1 MNRKAIPVVVLVL
14 LMTVEGAASVATV
27 DSSGDIT
34 SQTNTG
40 FELTSKN
47 TTVYPENPFD
57 TSRNDTILMQNGSVR
72 SSGDASAELEGIDMS
87 GNVTLT
93 LTDAQPGVF
102 LEADGRGTVGAEGL
116 ADELTVFAGGIDEAK
131 GTLDFGYVSTGSTN
145 ITVEGQTP
153 GEFYIIRDV
162 DTGQGLGIATAD
174 ASGNVTFENV
184 ETGNHDVDLSVLIG
198 IEVFSI
204 SDDPQLIDNATV
216 EFRLFEEG
224 SDRVFTRS
232 TDDGVISIE
241 DLPTNT
247 AFSVTAK
254 ADGFVTRQTF
264 FESARQ
270 QQQIFL
276 LNNSSDSDLVRFN
289 IEDRTGLFD
298 QGVRVQIERS
308 LNTSDSPTNQ
318 ERYVIVGGDIV
329 GGQLSFDT
337 ELERNIRY
345 RISVANDQ
353 GDSRELGSF
362 LIKTEQAVNLVISG
376 IDVGFVE
383 PGRTQINVTQDISDS
398 GTKTIQFSAV
408 DVDEETTNLQ
418 VEIINRETD
427 TVVDS
432 GGTTDTIGS
441 FVFTSVQPNS
451 SDTDFL
457 VRYSYDRDGETV
469 EATVGAGTS
478 EFPLLDELDS
488 GWAQIFGVGFL
499 LIFAGIFSRGNATI
513 GALVIPGVAL
523 LLYIIGLLDGVVTV
537 ATITFAFA
545 IAIGVTILE
554 SDARV

>member
-1 MNRKAIPVVVLVL
+1 MNHRAIPVIVLVL
-14 LMTVEGAASVATV
+14 LMTVAGAASVATV

-34 SQTNTG
+34 SQANSG
-40 FELTSKN
+40 FELTSTD
-47 TTVYPENPFD
+47 TTAYPENPFD
-57 TSRNDTILMQNGSVR
+57 PNNDGRILMQNGSVR
-72 SSGDASAELEGIDMS
+72 SSGDASAELDGIDMS
-87 GNVTLT
+87 GDVTLT

-102 LEADGRGTVGAEGL
+102 LEADQRGTVGAEGL
-116 ADELTVFAGGIDEAK
+116 ATELTIFETGIDDVR
-131 GTLDFGYVSTGSTN
+131 GNRDFAYSSTGTTD
-145 ITVEGQTP
+145 ITVEDQTP
-153 GEFYIIRDV
+153 ETFYIIRDA
-162 DTGQGLGIATAD
+162 DTGNGLGIAESDTNGD
-174 ASGNVTFENV
+174 VTFV
-184 ETGNHDVDLSVLIG
+184 DVQQGVHDVDLTELAGLQIF
-198 IEVFSI
+198 EI
-204 SDDPQLIDNATV
+204 SDDPQPIDDVTV
-216 EFRLFEEG
+216 EFRIFEED
-224 SDRVFTRS
+224 SDRVFTRETS
-232 TDDGVISIE
+232 DGFVGIE
-241 DLPTNT
+241 DLPPNT

-276 LNNSSDSDLVRFN
+276 LSNESDSRLVRFN

-308 LNTSDSPTNQ
+308 LNSTDSPDGQ
-318 ERYVIVGGDIV
+318 ERYQIVGGDIV

-337 ELERNIRY
+337 ELERNVRY

-353 GDSRELGSF
+353 GDNRELGSF
-362 LIKTEQAVNLVISG
+362 LIKTDQAVNLVISG
-376 IDVGFVE
+376 IDVGFPE
-383 PGRTQINVTQDISDS
+383 SGRTQINVTQDVSES

-408 DVDEETTNLQ
+408 DVDEETSNVQ
-418 VEIINRETD
+418 VEVLERSSE

-457 VRYSYDRDGETV
+457 VRYSYDRNGETV

-478 EFPLLDELDS
+478 QFPLLTGLDD
-488 GWAQIFGVGFL
+488 GWSQIFGVGFL

-523 LLYIIGLLDGVVTV
+523 LLYIIGVLDGVVTI

-545 IAIGVTILE
+545 IALGVTILE
-554 SDARV
+554 SDTRV

>member
-14 LMTVEGAASVATV
+14 LMTVAGAASVATV

-47 TTVYPENPFD
+47 TTAYPENPFD

-153 GEFYIIRDV
+153 GETYIIRDV

-174 ASGNVTFENV
+174 ASGNVTFQNV

-298 QGVRVQIERS
+298 RGVRVQIERS
-308 LNTSDSPTNQ
+308 LNTTDSPANQ

-383 PGRTQINVTQDISDS
+383 PGRTQINVTQEISDT

-408 DVDEETTNLQ
+408 DVDEETTNVQ

-478 EFPLLDELDS
+478 EFPLLDNLDS

>member
-1 MNRKAIPVVVLVL
+1 
-14 LMTVEGAASVATV
+14 
-27 DSSGDIT
+27 
-34 SQTNTG
+34 
-40 FELTSKN
+40 
-47 TTVYPENPFD
+47 
-57 TSRNDTILMQNGSVR
+57 VR
-72 SSGDASAELEGIDMS
+72 SSGDASAELDGIDMS
-87 GNVTLT
+87 GDVTLN

-116 ADELTVFAGGIDEAK
+116 VTEMTVFETGIDEAR
-131 GTLDFGYVSTGSTN
+131 GNRDFAYSSTGSAN
-145 ITVEGQTP
+145 ITVEDQTP
-153 GEFYIIRDV
+153 NEFYIIRDAET
-162 DTGQGLGIATAD
+162 DQGLAIAEAD
-174 ASGNVTFENV
+174 GSGDVTFTNV
-184 ETGNHDVDLSVLIG
+184 EQGVHDVDLNVLAG
-198 IEVFSI
+198 LEVFDI
-204 SDDPQLIDNATV
+204 SDDPQRIDNATV
-216 EFRLFEEG
+216 EFRLFEQG
-224 SDRVFTRS
+224 TDRVFTRS
-232 TDDGVISIE
+232 TDKGVISLE
-241 DLPTNT
+241 DLPTDT
-247 AFSVTAK
+247 AFSVTAS

-276 LNNSSDSDLVRFN
+276 LSNQSDSRLVRFN

-298 QGVRVQIERS
+298 KGVRIQIERS
-308 LNTSDSPTNQ
+308 LNSTGSPDGQ
-318 ERYVIVGGDIV
+318 ERYQIVAGDIV

-337 ELERNIRY
+337 ELERNVRY

-383 PGRTQINVTQDISDS
+383 PGRTQVNVTQDISDS

-408 DVDEETTNLQ
+408 DVDEQTSNLQ
-418 VEIINRETD
+418 VEIINRDTD

-451 SDTDFL
+451 SETDFL
-457 VRYSYDRDGETV
+457 VRYSYDRDGETI

-499 LIFAGIFSRGNATI
+499 LIFAGVFSRGNATI

>member
-1 MNRKAIPVVVLVL
+1 MKHRAIPVVVLVL
-14 LMTVEGAASVATV
+14 LMTVAGAASVATV
-27 DSSGDIT
+27 ESSDDIT

-102 LEADGRGTVGAEGL
+102 LEADQRGTVGAEGL
-116 ADELTVFAGGIDEAK
+116 VDELTVFGGGINESKD
-131 GTLDFGYVSTGSTN
+131 TLDFGYVATGSTN
-145 ITVEGQTP
+145 ITVEDVTP
-153 GEFYIIRDV
+153 SENYIIRDV

-174 ASGNVTFENV
+174 ASGNVTFANV
-184 ETGNHDVDLSVLIG
+184 ETGSHDVDLSVLIG
-198 IEVFSI
+198 IEVFEI
-204 SDDPQLIDNATV
+204 ADQPTLIDNATV

-276 LNNSSDSDLVRFN
+276 LNNSSDSRLVRFN

-308 LNTSDSPTNQ
+308 VNTSASPPNQ

-337 ELERNIRY
+337 ELERNVRY
-345 RISVANDQ
+345 RISVANDE
-353 GDSRELGSF
+353 GDNRELGSF

-376 IDVGFVE
+376 IDVGFPE
-383 PGRTQINVTQDISDS
+383 SGSTQINVTQDVSDT

-408 DVDEETTNLQ
+408 DVDEETTNVQ
-418 VEIINRETD
+418 VEILERSSE

-457 VRYSYDRDGETV
+457 VRYSYDRNGETV

-478 EFPLLDELDS
+478 QFPLLTGLDD
-488 GWAQIFGVGFL
+488 GWSQIFGVGFL

-523 LLYIIGLLDGVVTV
+523 LLFIIGVLDGVVTI

-545 IAIGVTILE
+545 IALGVTILE
-554 SDARV
+554 SDTRV

>member
-14 LMTVEGAASVATV
+14 LMTVAGAASVATV

-131 GTLDFGYVSTGSTN
+131 GTLDFGYVATGSTN

-174 ASGNVTFENV
+174 ASGNVTFQNV

-308 LNTSDSPTNQ
+308 LNTSDSPANQ

-383 PGRTQINVTQDISDS
+383 PGRTQINVTQDISES

-418 VEIINRETD
+418 VEIINRDTD